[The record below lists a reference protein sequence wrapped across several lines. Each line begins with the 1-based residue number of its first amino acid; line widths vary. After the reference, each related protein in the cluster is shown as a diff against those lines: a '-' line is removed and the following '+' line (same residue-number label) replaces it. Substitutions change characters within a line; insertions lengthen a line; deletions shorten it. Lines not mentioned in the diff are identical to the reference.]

1 MLFCIFAI
9 YVLFLSNIC
18 SYEFPFSTLDNSIVD
33 ANGTIVRLKC
43 VNWPGSMETL
53 LPEGLQHNSIDNIV
67 LLIKQMN
74 MTCVRLTYSIDVTH
88 SSSLTVYQSFLRLN
102 LTLALEGF
110 IENNPLLINES
121 ISNVFDSVLNTLG
134 KYNLLVL
141 LDNHVS
147 KAMWCCNEF
156 DGNGFWGDRYFDVEQ
171 WIVGLI
177 FMAKKSINRPY
188 VIAMSLRNELRGV
201 RQNLP
206 DWYHYVLR
214 GIGEAISSVNAQLL
228 IVISGL
234 NYDLDLSFIRLL
246 PIQSLVPHS
255 IQNKIVYEAH
265 WYSWSSYG
273 HSTECNKMKAGI
285 QDAWGF
291 ILESNHSYTAPV
303 WLTEFGTNVDQF
315 TGDDIFIDCVKG
327 FFQTPLTKTMSWSY
341 WVLAG
346 SYCIRS
352 GTIESH
358 ESFGLLTDNWKEIK
372 SKSFINVLSTM

>member
-346 SYCIRS
+346 SYYIRS